1 MKDFFKSLK
10 VEREKLGNFYTDKE
24 IRNAQLSACVPTV
37 LIGLLIALLLVS
49 IFQVF
54 VYMPYF
60 AYTIS
65 GIGLIWI
72 MVLYYLFEMSA
83 LKSIKD
89 PEGEVSLFKAFFLE
103 LMIIVLSLAVFVA
116 LLEIITIPIFFL

>member
-1 MKDFFKSLK
+1 MKNFFKSLK
-10 VEREKLGNFYTDKE
+10 MEREKLANFYTDKE
-24 IRNAQLSACVPTV
+24 VRNAQLSACVPTF

-89 PEGEVSLFKAFFLE
+89 PEGEVNLFKAFFLE
-103 LMIIVLSLAVFVA
+103 LMIIVLSLTVFVA